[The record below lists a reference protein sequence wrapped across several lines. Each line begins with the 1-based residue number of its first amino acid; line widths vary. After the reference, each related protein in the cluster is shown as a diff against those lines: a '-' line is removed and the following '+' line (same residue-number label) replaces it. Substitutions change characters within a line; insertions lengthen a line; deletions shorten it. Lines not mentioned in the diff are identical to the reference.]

1 MRNAGFVGT
10 RWLGVGLAAALAVVT
25 ISLAVT
31 DRLALYINPDS
42 TWFAVSMAVLVL
54 VGAVASFALPLGAE
68 ADHGHDHGDGSA
80 EARDVS
86 TRFARST
93 TGVEGGAEHVSSHF
107 ARSTTGVEGGAGG
120 VSSRSARST
129 GSPVVERARNE
140 RDETLEPAHDHDPG
154 AEAGG
159 VSSRSARSTGSPV
172 VERARN
178 ERDETPEPTPDP
190 GEAHHDTA
198 HDQHAH
204 RSHPLGVAATVL
216 GGVAASGVVVLTLV
230 LPPAS
235 LSAELAMS
243 RDVGATPLFGGAD
256 TVQLASTGDT
266 ASFGVGD
273 WATVFATATNP
284 DAFDGDTVELTGFVT
299 PGDDGA
305 FDLTRLII
313 THCVIDAQP
322 ASLPIVGA
330 APSPD
335 TGQWVTITGT
345 VRSSSDGRLVVD
357 AADVAEIAE
366 PEDPYEY

>member
-1 MRNAGFVGT
+1 
-10 RWLGVGLAAALAVVT
+10 
-25 ISLAVT
+25 
-31 DRLALYINPDS
+31 
-42 TWFAVSMAVLVL
+42 MAVLVL

-68 ADHGHDHGDGSA
+68 ADHGHDHGHARA
-80 EARDVS
+80 EARGVS

-93 TGVEGGAEHVSSHF
+93 TGG
-107 ARSTTGVEGGAGG
+107 GVEGGG

-129 GSPVVERARNE
+129 AGSPVVERARNE
-140 RDETLEPAHDHDPG
+140 RDETLEPTH
-154 AEAGG
+154 
-159 VSSRSARSTGSPV
+159 
-172 VERARN
+172 
-178 ERDETPEPTPDP
+178 DP
-190 GEAHHDTA
+190 GEAHHDAA
-198 HDQHAH
+198 HDEHAH
-204 RSHPLGVAATVL
+204 RSHPLGVAATAL

-284 DAFDGDTVELTGFVT
+284 EAFDGDTIELTGFVT
-299 PGDDGA
+299 PADAAAADGA
-305 FDLTRLII
+305 FDLTRLVI

-322 ASLPIVGA
+322 ASLPVVGA
-330 APSPD
+330 VASPG

-357 AADVAEIAE
+357 AADVEEIAE

>member
-10 RWLGVGLAAALAVVT
+10 RWLGVGLAAALAAVT
-25 ISLAVT
+25 ISLAIT
-31 DRLALYINPDS
+31 GRLGLYINPDS

-54 VGAVASFALPLGAE
+54 VGTVASFALPLGVEAE
-68 ADHGHDHGDGSA
+68 HGHDHGGS
-80 EARDVS
+80 
-86 TRFARST
+86 
-93 TGVEGGAEHVSSHF
+93 
-107 ARSTTGVEGGAGG
+107 
-120 VSSRSARST
+120 
-129 GSPVVERARNE
+129 RA
-140 RDETLEPAHDHDPG
+140 DQHGHGHDHGPSG
-154 AEAGG
+154 A
-159 VSSRSARSTGSPV
+159 
-172 VERARN
+172 
-178 ERDETPEPTPDP
+178 DE
-190 GEAHHDTA
+190 HD
-198 HDQHAH
+198 HGHE
-204 RSHPLGVAATVL
+204 HPRHPAAIAATAI

-256 TVQLASTGDT
+256 TIQLASTGDT
-266 ASFGVGD
+266 ASFGVGE

-299 PGDDGA
+299 PGGTAGDGNA
-305 FDLTRLII
+305 FDLTRLVI

-322 ASLPIVGA
+322 ASLPVVSGA
-330 APSPD
+330 AIPD

-357 AADVAEIAE
+357 AAAVEQIDE